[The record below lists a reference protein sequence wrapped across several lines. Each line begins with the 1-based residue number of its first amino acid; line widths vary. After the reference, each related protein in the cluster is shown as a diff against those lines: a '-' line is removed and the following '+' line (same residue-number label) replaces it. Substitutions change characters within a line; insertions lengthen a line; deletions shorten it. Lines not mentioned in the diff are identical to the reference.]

1 MSDER
6 RIVYAGIRS
15 PEESIR
21 TLVRNLSGYDVPALG
36 MGGMGL
42 KGGVMNKVA
51 AGAAAYGNADAIGS
65 SLQGGFIQK
74 VKTPEEQ
81 AREAAA
87 RKADWDRQVMEQQKR
102 SDSIKA
108 DLQRRGLVR

>member
-6 RIVYAGIRS
+6 RMVYAGIRS

-21 TLVRNLSGYDVPALG
+21 QLVKNISGYDVPLLG
-36 MGGMGL
+36 MSPMNP
-42 KGGVMNKVA
+42 KGGVAKMIG
-51 AGAAAYGNADAIGS
+51 AGAGAFGNADAVGS
-65 SLQGGFIQK
+65 TLQGGFFQK

-81 AREAAA
+81 ARERAAQ
-87 RKADWDRQVMEQQKR
+87 KADFDSRVAEQQKR